1 MTTVEK
7 LNLIEERIKSPDFIK
22 TLGLGNEIPFYIF
35 DYDPQ
40 DEFQVR
46 EHIKMLKQKINN
58 SNDDFKIKEI
68 DLFDV
73 LIDCLKEKGYLERA
87 IELEKRYGSEK
98 FVDTIK
104 NSLGLKTENNMMVK
118 KIVEQVEPNDIIFIT
133 GVGKIYPIMRAHKL
147 LNNLFPFITNNPL
160 ILFFPGAYSGYGL
173 DLFNEIKGDN
183 YYRAF
188 KLL

>member
-1 MTTVEK
+1 
-7 LNLIEERIKSPDFIK
+7 
-22 TLGLGNEIPFYIF
+22 
-35 DYDPQ
+35 
-40 DEFQVR
+40 
-46 EHIKMLKQKINN
+46 
-58 SNDDFKIKEI
+58 
-68 DLFDV
+68 
-73 LIDCLKEKGYLERA
+73 
-87 IELEKRYGSEK
+87 
-98 FVDTIK
+98 
-104 NSLGLKTENNMMVK
+104 MMVK

-160 ILFFPGAYSGYGL
+160 ILFFPGTYSGYGL